1 MIDQNFER
9 ELNVYLAAHWD
20 DMVADLD
27 ALVRIPSVEDPATA
41 GPGAP
46 FGNGPARALQ
56 AGLDLCE
63 RLGAA
68 PKNLD
73 GFCGVADFPGER
85 ATQLGVIGHL
95 DVVPAGEGWHFDPW
109 RVTRKDGYLIG
120 RGTGDDKGPLLMA
133 LYAAHFLFERHGR
146 FPYTL
151 RFILGANEETGMA
164 DVKHFHEVYADPA
177 LVFTPDDEFPVCYGE
192 KGQLQGAFSCPVPA
206 DARVERFTGGMALN
220 AVPAQAEAIVRAE
233 SAPAAPRIAVEPAGP
248 GLIRL
253 RAQGVQ
259 AHASTPEGG
268 VNAIHLL
275 ADYLLAH
282 DLCAPSERP
291 WFELVARASGATD
304 GSSFGI
310 ASADEAFGPLTM
322 VAGMA
327 GDAEGERTLT
337 IDIRFTSAVRV
348 DDLQEALEGQAAS
361 CGARWTA
368 SRVEPV
374 FFMDPQ
380 GDFIQVLAQ
389 SYRDVSGDDQ
399 PPFTIGGG
407 TYARSF
413 TKAAGFGSAVHGEAF
428 PSWVGGMHAADEGVP
443 EDQLKQAFKVY
454 AVAIERL
461 MRLDL

>member
-1 MIDQNFER
+1 MIDQTFDA
-9 ELNVYLAAHWD
+9 ELDAYLDAHWD
-20 DMVADLD
+20 EMVTDLD
-27 ALVRIPSVEDPATA
+27 SLVRIQSVEDPATA

-46 FGNGPARALQ
+46 FGQGPARALQ
-56 AGLDLCE
+56 AGLDLCA
-63 RLGAA
+63 RFGAR
-68 PKNLD
+68 PENLD
-73 GFCGVADFPGER
+73 GYCGVADFPGES
-85 ATQLGVIGHL
+85 ATQIGVIGHL

-109 RVTRKDGYLIG
+109 RVTRTKGYLIG

-133 LYAAHFLFERHGR
+133 LHAARFLFGRSGR

-164 DVKHFHEVYADPA
+164 DVRHFHEVYADPA

-192 KGQLQGAFSCPVPA
+192 KGQLQGAFACPVPA

-220 AVPAQAEAIVRAE
+220 AVPARAEVIVRADQ
-233 SAPAAPRIAVEPAGP
+233 APAASRITAEPAGP
-248 GLIRL
+248 GRMRL
-253 RAQGVQ
+253 VAQGVQ

-275 ADYLLAH
+275 AAYLLEH

-291 WFELVARASGATD
+291 WFELVARASGASD

-310 ASADEAFGPLTM
+310 ASSDDAFGPLTM
-322 VAGMA
+322 VAGLA
-327 GDAEGERTLT
+327 SEAEGERRLT
-337 IDIRFTSAVRV
+337 IDVRFTSALPVEA
-348 DDLQEALEGQAAS
+348 LQEALDAQAAD
-361 CGARWTA
+361 CGACWEAT
-368 SRVEPV
+368 RVEPV
-374 FFMDPQ
+374 FLMDPQ
-380 GDFIQVLAQ
+380 GDFIRALAH

-413 TKAAGFGSAVHGEAF
+413 ATAAGFGSAVHGEEI

-454 AVAIERL
+454 AVALDRL
-461 MRLDL
+461 MKLDL